1 MLESYKPT
9 LNIQGGGFM
18 KQTGD
23 LNLVKKMNKTIVLDY
38 IRNQSPIS
46 RARIAEFTGL
56 TKATVSSLVNE
67 LLEGN
72 LAHEIGVGQSSGGR
86 KPIMLLFNSTA
97 GYAVGVDLG
106 VNEVVATLAD
116 LNGKLIH
123 EYKQEHDNSSV
134 AYVIDLLKACI
145 RKVISRAPKSTYG
158 IVGIGVAIPG
168 FSDEY
173 GNVLFAPNLGW
184 NHVPLQLM
192 LESEF
197 DIPIVIDNEAN
208 TGAVGEKQFG
218 AGKAAANLVYISIGS
233 GIGTGILI
241 KGELYRGSSGFSGEI
256 GHVSIKY
263 DGKKCLCGNYGCWE
277 LYASEHALLED
288 ARVVLFDPAVT
299 LAKLLRLAEDENAA
313 AIRLFD
319 QLGIYLSVGII
330 NVINSLN
337 PEMIIIGGRLV
348 EAEKWLMPPMMER
361 IEQRSLPYPRAQLD
375 IRFSELGVQATVL
388 GACSFAINAFIS
400 SSKVVG

>member
-1 MLESYKPT
+1 
-9 LNIQGGGFM
+9 M

-23 LNLVKKMNKTIVLDY
+23 LNLVKKMNKAIVLDY

-46 RARIAEFTGL
+46 RARIAELTGL

-67 LLEGN
+67 LLESN
-72 LAHEIGVGQSSGGR
+72 LAHEIGVGKSSGGR
-86 KPIMLLFNSTA
+86 RPMMLLFNDNA

-106 VNEVVATLAD
+106 VHEMVATLTD
-116 LNGKLIH
+116 LSGNLIH
-123 EYKQEHDNSSV
+123 EYRLEHDNSSV
-134 AYVIDLLKACI
+134 AYVIDLLKTCI
-145 RKVISRAPKSTYG
+145 HKAISLSPPSTYG

-168 FSDEY
+168 ISDEH

-184 NHVPLQLM
+184 NHVPLQQM

-218 AGKAAANLVYISIGS
+218 AGKAATNLVYISIGS
-233 GIGTGILI
+233 GIGTGIII

-256 GHVSIKY
+256 GHVSIQY

-288 ARVVLFDPAVT
+288 ARVELSDPAVT
-299 LAKLLRLAEDENAA
+299 MAKLLRLADEGNPT
-313 AIRLFD
+313 AIELFNK
-319 QLGIYLSVGII
+319 LGKYLSIGII

-337 PEMIIIGGRLV
+337 PEMILIGGRIA
-348 EAEKWLMPPMMER
+348 EAEKWLMEPMMAR
-361 IEQRSLPYPRAQLD
+361 IEQRSLPYPRSQLD
-375 IRFSELGVQATVL
+375 IRFSELGMRATVL

-400 SSKVVG
+400 SSRVLG